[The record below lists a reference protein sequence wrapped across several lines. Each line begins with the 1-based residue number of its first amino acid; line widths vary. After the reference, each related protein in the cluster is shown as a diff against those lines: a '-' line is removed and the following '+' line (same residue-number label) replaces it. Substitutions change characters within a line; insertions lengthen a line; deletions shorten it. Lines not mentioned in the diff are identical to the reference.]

1 MVRMMQAIDPSAPR
15 DMNRMHSRTNVQF
28 VQTVLNL
35 SDRIRGKSSAR
46 KTHKS
51 RAVVVRKMKGFIDL
65 PMAQDRR
72 DYPATIRQRMTERW
86 AQRRLGK
93 IEHERRVSE
102 VAATLFDLT
111 QSFHKLDSHE
121 KRVLELACVVHD
133 IGRKADVKHH
143 PAIGAKMI
151 LADNWLPL
159 NDNERRSIA
168 YLTRYHRGAVPEL
181 GFDEIL
187 AAGDNRRRMR
197 IVLAILRAADALD
210 GRQLQAPRLVFAMLG
225 KKLSVTVYLEDD
237 TPKARRFF
245 KRRKKFRLFE
255 ELLGLKVELETRH
268 AHTVQTV
275 SQT

>member
-1 MVRMMQAIDPSAPR
+1 
-15 DMNRMHSRTNVQF
+15 
-28 VQTVLNL
+28 
-35 SDRIRGKSSAR
+35 
-46 KTHKS
+46 
-51 RAVVVRKMKGFIDL
+51 MKGFIDL
-65 PMAQDRR
+65 HMAQDRR

-93 IEHERRVSE
+93 IDHERRVSE
-102 VAATLFDLT
+102 VAVMLFELT

-121 KRVLELACVVHD
+121 KRLVELASVVHD
-133 IGRKADVKHH
+133 IGRKVDVKDH

-159 NDNERRSIA
+159 SESERRCVA
-168 YLTRYHRGAVPEL
+168 YLTRYHRGAVPEV

-187 AAGDNRRRMR
+187 TSHENRRRMR

-225 KKLSVTVYLEDD
+225 RKLSVTVYLEED

-268 AHTVQTV
+268 AHAVHTV
-275 SQT
+275 S